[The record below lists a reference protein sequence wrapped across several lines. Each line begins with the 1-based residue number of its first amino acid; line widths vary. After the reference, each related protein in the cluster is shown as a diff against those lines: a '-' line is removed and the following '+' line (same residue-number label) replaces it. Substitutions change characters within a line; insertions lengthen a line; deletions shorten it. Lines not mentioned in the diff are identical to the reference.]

1 MFEKVLYK
9 LLDWFEKNIQK
20 KSVEFRRAT
29 YREYWLW
36 FKSYHLYMGD
46 VIGISGVKYIATGM
60 SKGPGFYS
68 GDCVPIQFKKIPIT
82 VDDLTGNSIC
92 FFHPD
97 ILHPL
102 CFLNSKRKCI
112 IKHYSPE
119 EFKNAKELLA

>member
-1 MFEKVLYK
+1 MFEKALYE

-29 YREYWLW
+29 YGEYWPW
-36 FKSYHLYMGD
+36 FKSYHLYLGD

-68 GDCVPIQFKKIPIT
+68 GDCVPIQFKKIPII
-82 VDDLTGNSIC
+82 NPNNIH
-92 FFHPD
+92 FFHPNT
-97 ILHPL
+97 LHPL
-102 CFLNSKRKCI
+102 CFLNSKREYV

-119 EFKNAKELLA
+119 EFKNAKELTNT